1 MCEHIH
7 DRYSVPPRGL
17 RELREVRVDRS
28 GPRLECV
35 RSVRSVRGARGAQ
48 AHKVRYRSNTSR
60 LSGPCRPAALPTAT
74 EPRRASAEKRPTHAR
89 RRSALGGTSEAA
101 SQCCRTWKGGGAVLR
116 SRWRIP
122 GDVRR
127 WQTADLSTVAPP
139 RAALTLTLADDGL
152 GERVPV
158 LWELRAYRQIVSAFR
173 GPRKAKTR
181 RV

>member
-35 RSVRSVRGARGAQ
+35 RSVRSVRGARGVQ
-48 AHKVRYRSNTSR
+48 VHKVRYKSNGSNTSR
-60 LSGPCRPAALPTAT
+60 LSGPCRPAALLAAT

-116 SRWRIP
+116 SRSRIP

-158 LWELRAYRQIVSAFR
+158 LWELV
-173 GPRKAKTR
+173 GTPRVVKL
-181 RV
+181 